1 MDEKENRIKPE
12 IDKLNKE
19 HSRCFVDTSDID
31 DLIHLGE
38 YISAYSIRDN
48 DKEQCKEMIQKL
60 LNSDSSLYDRYIKWQ
75 GSDECIK
82 EFIMT

>member
-1 MDEKENRIKPE
+1 MDEEEKRIKPE

-19 HSRCFVDTSDID
+19 HSRWFVDTSDID

-38 YISAYSIRDN
+38 YISAYSIRDD

-60 LNSDSSLYDRYIKWQ
+60 LCSDSSLYDRYIKWQ
-75 GSDECIK
+75 GSDKYIK
-82 EFIMT
+82 DFKME

>member
-1 MDEKENRIKPE
+1 MSCFNALNLCRQIK
-12 IDKLNKE
+12 
-19 HSRCFVDTSDID
+19 ID

-60 LNSDSSLYDRYIKWQ
+60 LNSYSSLYDRYIKWQ
-75 GSDECIK
+75 DSDKYIK
-82 EFIMT
+82 EFKMT